1 MKTKT
6 TITEITHDDIVNLLS
21 TGLYGSQFLGVD
33 YSVGDYRKIPNPDE
47 YDCIEDKCA
56 KLLLNGKSIVIY
68 DMYAEDEEDFH
79 GKLYHSWDSDNKT
92 MDYTITLS
100 DIKKGLQKCLD
111 GTFKVNDGCDEEI
124 SYMRKCVANLIDSE
138 NGDLD
143 LYEAQN
149 ILQVIVFGQIIYG

>member
-21 TGLYGSQFLGVD
+21 TGLCGSQFLGVD
-33 YSVGDYRKIPNPDE
+33 YSVEDYRKIPNPDE

-68 DMYAEDEEDFH
+68 DMYAEDEEDFY
-79 GKLYHSWDSDNKT
+79 GKLYHSWDSDNET

-100 DIKKGLQKCLD
+100 DIKKGIEKAINSGGYDAECAFDLI
-111 GTFKVNDGCDEEI
+111 ND
-124 SYMRKCVANLIDSE
+124 DSC
-138 NGDLD
+138 NLD
-143 LYEAQN
+143 LTKAEN
-149 ILQVIVFGQIIYG
+149 LLQIITFGKAIYG

>member
-6 TITEITHDDIVNLLS
+6 TITEITHNDIVNLLS
-21 TGLYGSQFLGVD
+21 TAIYGSQLFGVD
-33 YSVGDYRKIPNPDE
+33 YSIEDYRKIPNPDE
-47 YDCIEDKCA
+47 YNCIEDKCA
-56 KLLLNGKSIVIY
+56 KLLLNVKSIVIF

-79 GKLYHSWDSDNKT
+79 GKLYHSWDSDNAT

-111 GTFKVNDGCDEEI
+111 GTFKINSGCDEEVEYI
-124 SYMRKCVANLIDSE
+124 RKCMSDLMND
-138 NGDLD
+138 GDLD

-149 ILQVIVFGQIIYG
+149 ILQIIVFGQIIYG

>member
-33 YSVGDYRKIPNPDE
+33 YSIEDYRKIPNPDE
-47 YDCIEDKCA
+47 YDCTEDKCA

-68 DMYAEDEEDFH
+68 NE
-79 GKLYHSWDSDNKT
+79 T

-100 DIKKGLQKCLD
+100 DIKKGLEKALDNGGWDAKCAFDLI
-111 GTFKVNDGCDEEI
+111 ND
-124 SYMRKCVANLIDSE
+124 DSC
-138 NGDLD
+138 NLD
-143 LYEAQN
+143 LTEAEN
-149 ILQVIVFGQIIYG
+149 LLQIITFGEAIYG

>member
-21 TGLYGSQFLGVD
+21 TGLYGSQFFGVD
-33 YSVGDYRKIPNPDE
+33 YSVEDYRKTPNPDE

-68 DMYAEDEEDFH
+68 DTYAEDEEDFH

-92 MDYTITLS
+92 MDYTVTLS
-100 DIKKGLQKCLD
+100 DIKKGIQK
-111 GTFKVNDGCDEEI
+111 
-124 SYMRKCVANLIDSE
+124 AID
-138 NGDLD
+138 NGDWDAKCAFDLINDEAYNLD
-143 LYEAQN
+143 LPEAEN
-149 ILQVIVFGQIIYG
+149 LLQIITFGKAIYG

>member
-33 YSVGDYRKIPNPDE
+33 YSIEDYRKIPNPDE
-47 YDCIEDKCA
+47 YNCIEDKCA
-56 KLLLNGKSIVIY
+56 KLLLNGESIVIY

-79 GKLYHSWDSDNKT
+79 GKLYHSWDSDNET

-100 DIKKGLQKCLD
+100 DIEKGLQKCLD
-111 GTFKVNDGCDEEI
+111 GTFKINDGCDEEVGYI
-124 SYMRKCVANLIDSE
+124 KKCMSDLMND
-138 NGDLD
+138 GDLD

-149 ILQVIVFGQIIYG
+149 ILQIIVFGQIIYG

>member
-21 TGLYGSQFLGVD
+21 TGLYGSHFFGVD
-33 YSVGDYRKIPNPDE
+33 YSIEDYRKIPNPDE

-79 GKLYHSWDSDNKT
+79 GKLYHSWDSYNAT

-100 DIKKGLQKCLD
+100 DIKKGLQKALD
-111 GTFKVNDGCDEEI
+111 NGGWDA
-124 SYMRKCVANLIDSE
+124 KCAFDLINEDSC
-138 NGDLD
+138 DLD
-143 LYEAQN
+143 LTEAEN
-149 ILQVIVFGQIIYG
+149 LLQIITFGEAIYG

>member
-6 TITEITHDDIVNLLS
+6 IITEITHEDIVNLLS

-79 GKLYHSWDSDNKT
+79 GELYHSWDSDNET
-92 MDYTITLS
+92 MDYTVKLS
-100 DIKKGLQKCLD
+100 DIKKGIEKAIDNGGWDAECAFDLI
-111 GTFKVNDGCDEEI
+111 ND
-124 SYMRKCVANLIDSE
+124 DSC
-138 NGDLD
+138 NLD
-143 LYEAQN
+143 LNEAEN
-149 ILQVIVFGQIIYG
+149 LLQIITFGKAIYG

>member
-6 TITEITHDDIVNLLS
+6 IITEITHDDIVNLLS

-33 YSVGDYRKIPNPDE
+33 YSIEDYRKIPNPDE

-68 DMYAEDEEDFH
+68 DRYSEDESDFYGILSH
-79 GKLYHSWDSDNKT
+79 KWDKEYEV
-92 MDYTITLS
+92 MDYKVTLDNIIS
-100 DIKKGLQKCLD
+100 GLQKCLD
-111 GTFKVNDGCDEEI
+111 GTFKINDGCDEEVEYI
-124 SYMRKCVANLIDSE
+124 RKCMSDLMND
-138 NGDLD
+138 GDLD

-149 ILQVIVFGQIIYG
+149 ILQIIVFGQIIYG